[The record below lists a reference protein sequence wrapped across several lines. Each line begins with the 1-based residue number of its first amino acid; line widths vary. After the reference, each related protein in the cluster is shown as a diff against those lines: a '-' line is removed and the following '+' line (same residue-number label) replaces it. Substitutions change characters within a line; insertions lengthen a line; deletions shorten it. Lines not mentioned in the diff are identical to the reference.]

1 MSASHRSQ
9 KNRIAGVRVVRVML
23 VCLSVAGLLASAC
36 GGATS
41 PSPIVPDPPSNP
53 APPTPTPTPVPPPT
67 LRVTRILAFGD
78 SMTWGTT
85 SQPVITALTA
95 GLPVS
100 YPFKLQTLVTARYTA
115 QTITVSNVGKPGEEV
130 LGSGTLKRFN
140 DALSEAK
147 PELVLLMEGA
157 NDLNNI
163 QGSVNDAI
171 TVIVGNLE
179 EMVKEAGRRGIPIM
193 VGTLPPERPDKRSAA
208 ALLPR
213 FNDAVKVMAAKKGA
227 ILVDVNVQFPE
238 SLIGQDGLH
247 PTEEGYQRLAEI
259 YLTAIKG
266 LYESAGATAVT
277 ASRQ

>member
-1 MSASHRSQ
+1 
-9 KNRIAGVRVVRVML
+9 VRLRKARLVLVRL
-23 VCLSVAGLLASAC
+23 AFVAGLLASGC
-36 GGATS
+36 GGPTN

-53 APPTPTPTPVPPPT
+53 PPPTPTPTPVPPPT
-67 LRVTRILAFGD
+67 LKVSKILAFGD
-78 SMTWGTT
+78 SMTAGTT
-85 SQPVITALTA
+85 SPAIVTSLTA
-95 GLPVS
+95 GLPES

-115 QTITVSNVGKPGEEV
+115 QTVTVSNFGKAGEQV
-130 LGSGTLKRFN
+130 LDSGTLKRFN

-147 PELVLLMEGA
+147 PEVVLLMEGA

-193 VGTLPPERPDKRSAA
+193 VATLPPERLAKRSAA
-208 ALLPR
+208 AFLPR
-213 FNDAVKVMAAKKGA
+213 FNDAVKVMAAKKGG
-227 ILVDVNVQFPE
+227 ILVDVNAQFPE

-266 LYESAGATAVT
+266 LYESAATG
-277 ASRQ
+277 ASR